1 MSNPH
6 VTARVHVLYVLTKL
20 ELGGAQKICLTL
32 LKNLPNNN
40 LGTSKMFSTSLMSGS
55 DGVLAEQAK
64 KHESTF
70 LLKSFRREVSFF
82 GIFSEIRTF
91 FAMISRMRKL
101 KKQHPN
107 LIVHTH
113 STKAGILGRWAAY
126 FAGVKKRVH
135 TVHGFGFHEYQSK
148 PSWYLHAALEYITNK
163 ITTHYVCVS
172 LADQKIG
179 IRYLPGFE
187 KKSSIIRAAV
197 GETFFAATECVRNT
211 KKSFTFGTV
220 SCLKPQ
226 KNIIDLLQAFKH
238 MHDQLPQADQER
250 VILQIIGDGEQREE
264 IEAWLAASN
273 VFFKVDLLGW
283 QGNVATWMRSWDAFV
298 MSSLWEGL
306 PCTVIEARLSRLP
319 VFSYNIAGI
328 PEVIEDGKNGFLV
341 KPGDWQTL
349 GNRMGELVS
358 DQSLYKRMSNHQDN
372 LDDFRDSAMVAQHET
387 LYQKLGNFEL

>member
-1 MSNPH
+1 MSNP
-6 VTARVHVLYVLTKL
+6 HVLYVLTKL

-32 LKNLPNNN
+32 LENLPENNF
-40 LGTSKMFSTSLMSGS
+40 GTSLMSGS

-64 KHESTF
+64 KHSSTF
-70 LLKSFRREVSFF
+70 LLKSFRREISFL
-82 GIFSEIRTF
+82 GVFSEIKTF

-148 PSWYLHAALEYITNK
+148 PTWYLHATLEYLTNK

-172 LADQKIG
+172 RADQKIG

-197 GETFFAATECVRNT
+197 APGFFPA
-211 KKSFTFGTV
+211 KKSDLPGVASKAKTGAWTFGTV

-226 KNIIDLLQAFKH
+226 KNIIDLLQAFKL
-238 MHDQLPQADQER
+238 MHDQLPQVDQDK
-250 VILQIIGDGEQREE
+250 VILQIIGDGEQREK

-273 VFFKVDLLGW
+273 IFFKVDLLGW
-283 QGNVATWMRSWDAFV
+283 QGNIATWMRSWDGFV

-306 PCTVIEARLSRLP
+306 PCAVIEARLSRLP
-319 VFSYNIAGI
+319 VVSYKIAGI

-341 KPGDWQTL
+341 
-349 GNRMGELVS
+349 
-358 DQSLYKRMSNHQDN
+358 
-372 LDDFRDSAMVAQHET
+372 
-387 LYQKLGNFEL
+387 